1 MRTLKELWIANGEK
15 PGLKVRLVEWEGAS
29 WFCVQGISPKGEF
42 YGFDD
47 EGDAMTQGDYYDGNK
62 EVWDFYTEP
71 EELDT
76 YYQMAVLSGGQ
87 WLVRNWLSTK
97 EEFEK
102 EISSPVGAKRFE
114 QTKVI
119 LLEDRPIKLPR
130 RKGSAG

>member
-1 MRTLKELWIANGEK
+1 MKTLKELWIANGEK